1 MTTENKRKFICDKAK
16 QSSIPDNEKILWSI
30 HAVRKLR
37 VEGLRKSAVEAS
49 LRSCELIE
57 DYHTEGRPL
66 PDCLVLGFMSGE
78 PIHIVVAIDEENDR
92 ILIVTVYRPLPER
105 WKNDWKRRKKRI

>member
-1 MTTENKRKFICDKAK
+1 MTTENKLKFICDIAK
-16 QSSIPDNEKILWSI
+16 QHNIPNNEEILWSV

-57 DYHTEGRPL
+57 DYQTEGRPL
-66 PDCLVLGFMSGE
+66 PDCLVLGFMSGC
-78 PIHIVVAIDEENDR
+78 VFR
-92 ILIVTVYRPLPER
+92 
-105 WKNDWKRRKKRI
+105 

>member
-1 MTTENKRKFICDKAK
+1 MDGKQNFIKDKAK
-16 QSSIPDNEKILWSI
+16 QHSIPDNEKILWSV

-37 VEGLRKSAVEAS
+37 IENLKSMAVETV
-49 LRSCELIE
+49 LKSCELIE
-57 DYHTEGRPL
+57 DYQTEGRPL
-66 PDCLVLGFMSGE
+66 PDCLVLGFDDRK

-105 WKNDWKRRKKRI
+105 WENDWKRRKKNV